1 MKYYTN
7 LNSINKRFIFFSYRN
22 FNGVIAKK
30 NNQEIKEYIKNNSN
44 YTFLDIYIRSFF
56 SYRDINFIFYEFQSK
71 KQNVI
76 VKLFFVENDN
86 QSLNS
91 FINFLQKNDF
101 LKFINNTIEK
111 YNFLIKLLPKNV
123 MIYSKIN
130 ILKAKE
136 MAK

>member
-1 MKYYTN
+1 
-7 LNSINKRFIFFSYRN
+7 
-22 FNGVIAKK
+22 
-30 NNQEIKEYIKNNSN
+30 
-44 YTFLDIYIRSFF
+44 
-56 SYRDINFIFYEFQSK
+56 
-71 KQNVI
+71 
-76 VKLFFVENDN
+76 VENDN

>member
-123 MIYSKIN
+123 MIYGKIN